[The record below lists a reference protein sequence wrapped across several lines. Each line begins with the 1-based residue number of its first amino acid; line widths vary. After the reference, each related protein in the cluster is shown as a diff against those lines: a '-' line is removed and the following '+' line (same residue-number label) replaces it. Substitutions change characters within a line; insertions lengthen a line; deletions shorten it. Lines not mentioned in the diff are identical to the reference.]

1 MEVFYLK
8 ISSHSFNRS
17 LVIPI
22 FASTQENV
30 RLFQKNVKTLQRVSE
45 QVTFLTNR
53 VNIYYEKVFFGLII
67 DDDDDDDDDF
77 NNE

>member
-22 FASTQENV
+22 FASTQENA
-30 RLFQKNVKTLQRVSE
+30 RLFQKNVKTLQQVSK
-45 QVTFLTNR
+45 QVTFLKNK
-53 VNIYYEKVFFGLII
+53 VNIYYEKVSFGLII
-67 DDDDDDDDDF
+67 DNDDDDDDDF
-77 NNE
+77 KNE